1 MDPDPHY
8 YVSGS
13 ETPLA
18 TSAYTVAMLDTYDI
32 LHCTYIYVHYTHVVA
47 YTIHNT

>member
-32 LHCTYIYVHYTHVVA
+32 LHCTYIYVLVHDTLLA
-47 YTIHNT
+47 YIQ